1 MVLCTETRRPVE
13 RRYIFGWNSSSQNRR
28 LSQLYILK
36 LVYTRVCVFGCLEF
50 DLYLIISGVLV
61 TETGPRVPGP
71 EFRRRRETYSPKQVL
86 ELEKEFYFS
95 QYLTLERR
103 SQLACSLKLTEKQI
117 KVWFQNR
124 RMKLKKNSAS
134 SKNGFDAAFR
144 DQKSHNAPILDPSQM
159 QAANNHSN
167 WL

>member
-1 MVLCTETRRPVE
+1 MTETS
-13 RRYIFGWNSSSQNRR
+13 F
-28 LSQLYILK
+28 
-36 LVYTRVCVFGCLEF
+36 
-50 DLYLIISGVLV
+50 
-61 TETGPRVPGP
+61 RVPGP

-124 RMKLKKNSAS
+124 RMKLKKSTAP
-134 SKNGFDAAFR
+134 SKNGFDTAFV
-144 DQKSHNAPILDPSQM
+144 DQIKDCVPMLNPTQMRTTNSDSHRFM
-159 QAANNHSN
+159 KV
-167 WL
+167 